1 MTFKLPGVSNY
12 NIHNS
17 VYFASYDPKSY
28 CPNPPPEC
36 VDYCKTDSLASKSIC
51 QASCVAQNGSFDVTY
66 PRDEILQNP
75 PYAGGSEQRKR
86 YCDLTYP
93 KTQSYPNPSDLGH
106 FVYYKIPG
114 TFYDAGNYGND
125 FCYSTGYNP
134 IEGVADGYQCY
145 TQKTG
150 TSDDTYTGTNPGQYG
165 GTMNMSGTFT
175 PTDEDFALGFWDFGR
190 RMAWYWT
197 GQTWFAN
204 TSPGGGNLDVPI
216 AVNDAFDTQKNK
228 LLAKLDMK
236 ENNRAAYM
244 TCSSGNTCSYIVNA
258 GLTPTAGTLQSA
270 IDYFKGVNGYTSPIQ
285 DSCQKTFIVFVTDG
299 LPSVS
304 ETGATGSAATLMP
317 AVLTKIQS
325 LQTLL
330 KNIGGTNYSFKIPV
344 YVLGMAIT
352 DTAKPYLDSM
362 AATGGTVQAYYAS
375 NASQLQ
381 SSLTAIFDNITNA
394 TYAFA
399 TSSYPTTNT
408 TDENFL
414 YEASFTPSPATD
426 PFWRGYLQKWSL
438 NSDGSLNALQW
449 EAGSV
454 LKSQTAAS
462 RNIQT
467 LIGGV
472 LTDFT
477 TTHRGNSGNITY
489 QNLNVPDDGTAI
501 IDGSAYKVVEY
512 IRGDPAYNKEQDISD
527 LPNGPT
533 WKLGDI
539 FHSNPITI
547 GTPDIYFYDYIQ
559 TTNLI
564 GTPPKTAFEIYRDN
578 HPRVSSCSS
587 CPGYRQ
593 RIIMASANDGQFHVF
608 NATDGVEFWSFIPPN
623 LLPKLQYLYHT
634 SNPSALMHNFYV
646 DGPITVGDVWLPA
659 ISTDGTSKVDT
670 DWKTLAIIS
679 LGRDNHDYTSADQSA
694 IPQSTK
700 YWSSSLNCD
709 TGITEYYD
717 NTTAKYYCGYYA
729 FDFTN
734 SPNSN
739 PTFKWTLDPNTQL
752 PRQYLG
758 EPWSAV
764 SIGRVRRSGKEV
776 WVGVIGGGYD
786 ATPCTGN
793 NSTKRGKAIIVFDLR
808 TGQVIWNYNYD
819 TNNAMAY
826 AIPAQVALVDTD
838 SDGFIDKAFV
848 GDIGG
853 NMWQVKFCT
862 KANLD
867 PSNSQYI
874 ANCDTSS
881 WKGSLLL
888 AAPSSGTSYP
898 IYTQATVAKDSDN
911 NMWVFWGTGDKT
923 DPASL
928 TNPAAYVYGIK
939 PCSDVS
945 GNPTA
950 CSRGD
955 LIDNGTV
962 TDISAGTSA
971 YCAAASNPVGW
982 YMRLKPHEEVL
993 APPVVYSSV
1002 LLFTSFVP
1010 AAGTSICSK
1019 TGNAYLYGIDIA
1031 SSTSYCNVGQGA
1043 FSNGRTNWLVGS
1055 GVASMPIVSIG
1066 PTGEVNIHVST
1077 SGSGGQD
1084 GTTQPV
1090 KDPTLLKQLNKLSNT
1105 TNMIYWK
1112 DNRVQ

>member
-1 MTFKLPGVSNY
+1 M
-12 NIHNS
+12 
-17 VYFASYDPKSY
+17 
-28 CPNPPPEC
+28 
-36 VDYCKTDSLASKSIC
+36 
-51 QASCVAQNGSFDVTY
+51 
-66 PRDEILQNP
+66 
-75 PYAGGSEQRKR
+75 
-86 YCDLTYP
+86 
-93 KTQSYPNPSDLGH
+93 
-106 FVYYKIPG
+106 
-114 TFYDAGNYGND
+114 
-125 FCYSTGYNP
+125 
-134 IEGVADGYQCY
+134 
-145 TQKTG
+145 
-150 TSDDTYTGTNPGQYG
+150 
-165 GTMNMSGTFT
+165 
-175 PTDEDFALGFWDFGR
+175 
-190 RMAWYWT
+190 
-197 GQTWFAN
+197 
-204 TSPGGGNLDVPI
+204 
-216 AVNDAFDTQKNK
+216 
-228 LLAKLDMK
+228 
-236 ENNRAAYM
+236 
-244 TCSSGNTCSYIVNA
+244 
-258 GLTPTAGTLQSA
+258 
-270 IDYFKGVNGYTSPIQ
+270 
-285 DSCQKTFIVFVTDG
+285 
-299 LPSVS
+299 
-304 ETGATGSAATLMP
+304 
-317 AVLTKIQS
+317 
-325 LQTLL
+325 
-330 KNIGGTNYSFKIPV
+330 
-344 YVLGMAIT
+344 
-352 DTAKPYLDSM
+352 
-362 AATGGTVQAYYAS
+362 TGGTVQAYYAS

-381 SSLTAIFDNITNA
+381 ASLTAIFDNITNA

-426 PFWRGYLQKWSL
+426 PFWPGYLQKWSL
-438 NSDGSLNALQW
+438 TSDGSLSTLQW

-454 LKSQTAAS
+454 LKLQTAAS

-467 LIGGV
+467 LLGGV

-489 QNLNVPDDGTAI
+489 QNLNVPNDGTATT
-501 IDGSAYKVVEY
+501 DGTTYKVVEY
-512 IRGDPAYNKEQDISD
+512 IRGDPAYNPD
-527 LPNGPT
+527 N

-547 GTPDIYFYDYIQ
+547 GTPNIYFYDFIQ
-559 TTNLI
+559 TTNLT

-578 HPRVSSCSS
+578 HPRVSSCST

-646 DGPITVGDVWLPA
+646 DGPITVGDVWLPST
-659 ISTDGTSKVDT
+659 STDGTSKVYT

-700 YWSSSLNCD
+700 YWSSSPNCD

-717 NTTAKYYCGYYA
+717 NTNAKYYCGYYA

-786 ATPCTGN
+786 ATYCTGN
-793 NSTKRGKAIIVFDLR
+793 DSTKRGKAIIVFDLR
-808 TGQVIWNYNYD
+808 TGQVIWNYRYE
-819 TNNAMAY
+819 TNNVMAY

-838 SDGFIDKAFV
+838 SDGFVDKAFV

-853 NMWQVKFCT
+853 NMWQFKFCD
-862 KANLD
+862 K
-867 PSNSQYI
+867 NSGSS
-874 ANCDTSS
+874 CDTTN

-928 TNPAAYVYGIK
+928 TNPAGYVYGIK
-939 PCSDVS
+939 PCSYANGD
-945 GNPTA
+945 PKT

-955 LIDNGTV
+955 LIDISTV
-962 TDISAGTSA
+962 SNA
-971 YCAAASNPVGW
+971 YCTASSNPVGW
-982 YMRLKPHEEVL
+982 YMRLNSHEEVL

-1019 TGNAYLYGIDIA
+1019 TGNAYLYGINIA

-1043 FSNGRTNWLVGS
+1043 FTNGNTNINVGS
-1055 GVASMPIVSIG
+1055 GIASMPIISIG
-1066 PTGEVNIHVST
+1066 PNGEVNIHVST
-1077 SGSGGQD
+1077 SGAGGQD

-1090 KDPTLLKQLNKLSNT
+1090 KDPTLLNQLNKLSNT

-1112 DNRVQ
+1112 DKRL